1 MKKEHLKKIENAAP
15 VRLGKAD
22 LHIHSNYSDG
32 RPTIE
37 EILDYVEHKTDLDV
51 IAITDHNTIDG
62 AYFAKQLMEKKRYR
76 FQLVIGEEI
85 STVEGHLLGLFLTK
99 PIPAKTKLDDAIR
112 DIHKQGGI
120 AIVPHMFEDTRMIG
134 DKNITMDGI
143 GMKNLLKEKKNIDG
157 VEIIN
162 ATPTLSAENIKAAL
176 INNSYVLKAE
186 TGSSD
191 AHIVE
196 AIGKGYTAFEG
207 KTAQELKNDLKLN
220 QTKAMDKKWTFL
232 ALIKYLFFFIPIG
245 LRIFWHTILHG
256 HLEKKR

>member
-1 MKKEHLKKIENAAP
+1 MKQKQMKNIEKLAG
-15 VRLGKAD
+15 VKLGKAD
-22 LHIHSNYSDG
+22 LHIHSNFSDG

-37 EILDYVEHKTDLDV
+37 QILDYVENKTDLDV

-62 AYFAKQLMEKKRYR
+62 AYFAKQLMEKKAYR
-76 FQLVIGEEI
+76 FELIIGEEI
-85 STVEGHLLGLFLTK
+85 STIEGHLLGLFLTK
-99 PIPAKTKLDDAIR
+99 PIPAKTPLHTAIKE
-112 DIHKQGGI
+112 IHKQGGI
-120 AIVPHMFEDTRMIG
+120 AIAPHVFADTRMRG

-143 GMKNLLKEKKNIDG
+143 GMKNLLKEKHDIDG

-162 ATPTLSAENIKAAL
+162 ATPTLSAENLKAAL
-176 INNSYVLKAE
+176 INEVSILQAE

-207 KTAQELKNDLKLN
+207 KKAIDIKKAIKRN
-220 QTKAMDKKWTFL
+220 QTRALDEKWTIL
-232 ALIKYLFFFIPIG
+232 ALLKYLFFFIPIG
-245 LRIFWHTILHG
+245 LRIFWNTISHG